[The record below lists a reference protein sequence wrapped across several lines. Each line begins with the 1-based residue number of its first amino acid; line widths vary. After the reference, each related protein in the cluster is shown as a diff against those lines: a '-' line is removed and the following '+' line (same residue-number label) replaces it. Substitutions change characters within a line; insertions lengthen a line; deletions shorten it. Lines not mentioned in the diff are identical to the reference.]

1 MSFCDRFVFFF
12 MIRRPPRS
20 TRTDTLFPYTTLFR
34 SARTAGKDNCRTRP
48 VAAASALRRRG
59 ALSFL
64 RRRERRRGRGPAAPR
79 SNMSFGFPCL
89 NGSSLH
95 APGQESAQIIA
106 LEREEEDEDG
116 EGGDD
121 RAGHHDFIILDRKS

>member
-1 MSFCDRFVFFF
+1 MTPSFPT
-12 MIRRPPRS
+12 RRS
-20 TRTDTLFPYTTLFR
+20 SDL
-34 SARTAGKDNCRTRP
+34 
-48 VAAASALRRRG
+48 AAASALRRRG

-106 LEREEEDEDG
+106 LEREAEDEDG

-121 RAGHHDFIILDRKS
+121 RAGHHDLLIMHILAAVSGERDGQRDRGMVG